1 MSGRDR
7 CICAE
12 LVPQFFDCLMV
23 IIVDWEAV
31 SRVGKVPC
39 PAGKFFHDQGPGE
52 DCVSDDGAE
61 ADAGSF
67 AVCQVMSGIGR
78 SSVLAV

>member
-1 MSGRDR
+1 
-7 CICAE
+7 
-12 LVPQFFDCLMV
+12 
-23 IIVDWEAV
+23 
-31 SRVGKVPC
+31 VGKVPC
-39 PAGKFFHDQGPGE
+39 PAGEFFHDQGPGE

-67 AVCQVMSGIGR
+67 AVCQVMSGIGC